1 MANLIPT
8 FTFTI
13 NANCRQGPGTAYEV
27 VISFYAGAQVT
38 IEGRNDDSSWYW
50 VLIPNSNSHCF
61 VSGST
66 GSASGPLDGVK
77 VVSAPPLP
85 PSPTATLPPLFIPS
99 PTATQIYAP
108 AAPEKFTVNDKSCSY
123 SGYIV
128 TLSWQDVSSEQGYRV
143 YRDGALIAALPAN
156 STTYDDASPDFNSHS
171 YYVEAYNSAGSA
183 NSKSANSNGC
193 VY

>member
-1 MANLIPT
+1 
-8 FTFTI
+8 
-13 NANCRQGPGTAYEV
+13 
-27 VISFYAGAQVT
+27 
-38 IEGRNDDSSWYW
+38 
-50 VLIPNSNSHCF
+50 
-61 VSGST
+61 
-66 GSASGPLDGVK
+66 
-77 VVSAPPLP
+77 LP